1 MMLCQEMSGPATHSA
16 YPTVSLVDKL
26 RLAACNGQVD
36 KVQELIQLG
45 ATFHPDK
52 EGRTPLHFAAV
63 KGFDEVCKFLVS
75 HGCPLDEQDSMGYTA
90 IHRAASQGHME
101 VIRHLLEEG
110 GSADRQDEHGNTALH
125 EAAWNGYSSAIEL
138 LIKHNCNVVVTNK
151 AGFTSLHLA
160 AQNGHNQSTRVLLY
174 GGCNPDL
181 KNNYGDSSIH
191 TAARYGHAGVTRILI
206 SARCCLNLQ
215 NKNGDTALHIA
226 AALKRRK
233 IAKLLVEAGI
243 DLYIKNKQ
251 TETATDVA
259 RRKEHPEII
268 LIITSFSRSK
278 TPKSQKEVNFKDMP
292 VNVMDGPVVVPDE
305 DAPIKTD
312 KSSKEKSKFFFFKKK
327 KKDKDKMDDGK
338 TGTRQGQQMTQA
350 EKDKVQGFFSQY
362 IPRPGSQYYRD
373 LAGNI
378 KQGPIG
384 YTPLCQCG
392 PALHK
397 LEQHVNTNSD
407 NIYEHIDASNQ
418 VLHQRLE
425 QLDKRTAQQVFAI
438 DKLTKERLTREEKN
452 CNGRISQQL
461 QQERK
466 FMLQKYTEQTRM
478 EVEDWLEAKLSSYGH
493 CLNHH
498 HDDSA
503 LPSKSFFTD
512 VHENE
517 NGRLFRS
524 RSDETLSQSDYSV
537 KHKKR
542 QFYESRQAAMQ
553 QLREWQ
559 DDVKEGKAR
568 HNERVARENN
578 LGKGQIYSSQGHVQV
593 GQIQVHSAPQGDSSR
608 EENVRGSRVTFNLL
622 SPSTAST
629 SRTPFVQSPA
639 DSNDIKM
646 FGSQGAIPKRI
657 PHSQTW
663 HNSEQFRNSPVK
675 RESSP
680 LTHSTPKSYDSS
692 PYEMVGGVKRGAMVR
707 SQTTDP
713 DGFQRSSQRYNQ
725 HHHVDPSYQRSSQRE
740 SSSTSRP
747 NQTDSSDGFHR
758 TRQRQSFPE
767 RGSSNTSTG
776 NNPISTSSGA
786 GQDPLGSQQSSIG
799 IGKGNISK
807 PTFSTFGYPEMDT
820 KTETRSSSVVDN
832 MVGPSANSG
841 SDEPQQPGSRAKDKG
856 MCGSGV
862 KEINPYGS
870 VSVVPDS
877 VYGHSRTNP
886 SLRQVPKPP
895 EKPDFLRKENMCK
908 ERDMY
913 GYFVKNKDDMYMSMQ
928 PKVSP
933 LRQRTRSSDELLLEE
948 NEITSAHEMA
958 KRGGSADRTTVGQRS
973 MNPTPHNVDG
983 RSSSA
988 QNTNYVS
995 NSQGHSTQGQS
1006 DQGQGQ
1012 WSFYVGRGQGKTG
1025 HQTPVGQQDG
1035 PVPASYGQYSS
1046 RVLRTPESHYVS
1058 MNDDHYRMTPIGEKN
1073 RINSGRTPME
1083 NPYVSGKEIAKYRRG
1098 DTSPAPYHSTYNMN
1112 RVGHNDDYDLIENV
1126 DKSKSKSESNLLD
1139 RTSGSSNCGNS
1150 PRGDF
1155 LVCRTPV
1162 SGGEEADKD
1171 HIRNVSNYPNAY
1183 CKEDSSSNPD
1193 SGYSSKIFGN
1203 RLRPGNVPSNSGS
1216 PSFNSGT
1223 PSSSFSTDHSIST
1236 PGHSHS
1242 NSPYIPANHADYQQ
1256 IPGSQDQH
1264 REAIE
1269 SQVQNWYQKKLIE
1282 AADKIKDPSCGPSPP
1297 IPYPGQAPNRNLYT
1311 SHQQLGQTS
1320 QTHPHYGSQPQY
1332 SNKSYYRGNSA
1343 YGNRQQIA
1351 SYVQGSDV

>member
-1 MMLCQEMSGPATHSA
+1 MSGPATHSSFPA
-16 YPTVSLVDKL
+16 VSLVDKL
-26 RLAACNGQVD
+26 RLAASNGQVD

-63 KGFDEVCKFLVS
+63 KGFVEVCKYLVG

-90 IHRAASQGHME
+90 IHRAASQGHTE

-110 GSADRQDEHGNTALH
+110 GSADTQDEHGNTALH
-125 EAAWNGYSSAIEL
+125 EAAWNGYSSALEL

-243 DLYIKNKQ
+243 DVFIKNKQ
-251 TETATDVA
+251 TETAIDVA

-268 LIITSFSRSK
+268 LIISSFTRSK
-278 TPKSQKEVNFKDMP
+278 TPKSHKEVNFKDVPGNTME
-292 VNVMDGPVVVPDE
+292 GPVVVPDE

-312 KSSKEKSKFFFFKKK
+312 KPSKEKSKFFFFKKK
-327 KKDKDKMDDGK
+327 KKDKDKEDGK
-338 TGTRQGQQMTQA
+338 SGTPGQQQS

-397 LEQHVNTNSD
+397 LEQHVNDNSE

-418 VLHQRLE
+418 VLHQRLNL
-425 QLDKRTAQQVFAI
+425 LDKRTAQQVFAI
-438 DKLTKERLTREEKN
+438 DKLTKERLQREERN
-452 CNGRISQQL
+452 CSDRISQKL
-461 QQERK
+461 LEERN
-466 FMLQKYTEQTRM
+466 FMLKKYTEQTRM

-503 LPSKSFFTD
+503 LPSKNFFTD

-537 KHKKR
+537 KHKR
-542 QFYESRQAAMQ
+542 REFYESRQAAMQ

-559 DDVKEGKAR
+559 NDVKEGKAR
-568 HNERVARENN
+568 QNERIARENN
-578 LGKGQIYSSQGHVQV
+578 LGKGTIYSSQGHVQV
-593 GQIQVHSAPQGDSSR
+593 GQIQVHSAPKG
-608 EENVRGSRVTFNLL
+608 ENTRDENTRGSRVTFNLL

-639 DSNDIKM
+639 DSTDIKM
-646 FGSQGAIPKRI
+646 YDSQGAIPKRI

-663 HNSEQFRNSPVK
+663 QGSEQFRNSPVK
-675 RESSP
+675 RDSSP
-680 LTHSTPKSYDSS
+680 LTHSTPKSHDSS
-692 PYEMVGGVKRGAMVR
+692 PYETVGGVKRGAMVR

-713 DGFQRSSQRYNQ
+713 DGFQRSSQRYSQ
-725 HHHVDPSYQRSSQRE
+725 HHHVDSVYQRSSQRD
-740 SSSTSRP
+740 SSSSRP

-776 NNPISTSSGA
+776 NNATSNSSGA

-799 IGKGNISK
+799 IGNGINSK
-807 PTFSTFGYPEMDT
+807 PTFSTFGYPEA
-820 KTETRSSSVVDN
+820 ETQPRPASVGDNMFRSSGNKSEQT
-832 MVGPSANSG
+832 SSHTK
-841 SDEPQQPGSRAKDKG
+841 DEGRPV
-856 MCGSGV
+856 V
-862 KEINPYGS
+862 KEVTPYGS
-870 VSVVPDS
+870 VSVVKG
-877 VYGHSRTNP
+877 VARTNP

-895 EKPDFLRKENMCK
+895 EKPEFLKKENLSK
-908 ERDMY
+908 QGDMY

-928 PKVSP
+928 PKNTMM
-933 LRQRTRSSDELLLEE
+933 QRTKSSDELLLEE
-948 NEITSAHEMA
+948 SGITSAHEMA
-958 KRGGSADRTTVGQRS
+958 RRGGSAERSSMGQRS
-973 MNPTPHNVDG
+973 MNRTPNDIDG
-983 RSSSA
+983 RLSSA
-988 QNTNYVS
+988 QNSKYVS
-995 NSQGHSTQGQS
+995 NGQGHSTQGQ
-1006 DQGQGQ
+1006 
-1012 WSFYVGRGQGKTG
+1012 WSSYVTRGQNKPGCS
-1025 HQTPVGQQDG
+1025 TPVSQHEGSAL
-1035 PVPASYGQYSS
+1035 PNNGQYSG

-1058 MNDDHYRMTPIGEKN
+1058 MNDDHYRMTPIAEKN
-1073 RINSGRTPME
+1073 RINNGRPSADS
-1083 NPYVSGKEIAKYRRG
+1083 PYISGKDVAQYRRG

-1112 RVGHNDDYDLIENV
+1112 RVGHNDDYDFIENV
-1126 DKSKSKSESNLLD
+1126 EKSRNMSKSESNLLD
-1139 RTSGSSNCGNS
+1139 RTTGSSENS

-1155 LVCRTPV
+1155 RVCRTPV
-1162 SGGEEADKD
+1162 SIGEDGDKD
-1171 HIRNVSNYPNAY
+1171 NLKNMSNYPNAY
-1183 CKEDSSSNPD
+1183 NKEDSSSNPD

-1203 RLRPGNVPSNSGS
+1203 RLRPGNAPSNSGS

-1236 PGHSHS
+1236 PGHSNS
-1242 NSPYIPANHADYQQ
+1242 NSPYIPVNHADYQM
-1256 IPGSQDQH
+1256 IPASRDIPVNHADYQMVPASRDQH
-1264 REAIE
+1264 KEAIE
-1269 SQVQNWYQKKLIE
+1269 SQVQNWYQKKLME
-1282 AADKIKDPSCGPSPP
+1282 AAKTLTDSSPQK
-1297 IPYPGQAPNRNLYT
+1297 PYPGQAPKRNLYPA
-1311 SHQQLGQTS
+1311 QQQYRQDIS
-1320 QTHPHYGSQPQY
+1320 HYGSQSQY
-1332 SNKSYYRGNSA
+1332 SNKPYCHSNST
-1343 YGNRQQIA
+1343 YGNHQQIA
-1351 SYVQGSDV
+1351 TYVQGSDV

>member
-1 MMLCQEMSGPATHSA
+1 MDTYWFVSNSGEMILCQDMSGPATHSA
-16 YPTVSLVDKL
+16 YPSVSLVDKL
-26 RLAACNGQVD
+26 RLAASNGQVD

-63 KGFDEVCKFLVS
+63 KGFVEVCKFLVG
-75 HGCPLDEQDSMGYTA
+75 HGCPLNEQDSMGYTA
-90 IHRAASQGHME
+90 IHRAASQGHTE

-110 GSADRQDEHGNTALH
+110 GSADTQDEHGNTALH
-125 EAAWNGYSSAIEL
+125 EAAWNGYSAALEL

-243 DLYIKNKQ
+243 DVFIKNKQ
-251 TETATDVA
+251 TETAIDVA

-268 LIITSFSRSK
+268 LIVTSFSRSK
-278 TPKSQKEVNFKDMP
+278 TPKSQKEVNFKDVP
-292 VNVMDGPVVVPDE
+292 GNNLEGPVVVPDE

-312 KSSKEKSKFFFFKKK
+312 KPSKEKSKFFFFKKK
-327 KKDKDKMDDGK
+327 KKDKDKEDGK
-338 TGTRQGQQMTQA
+338 TGLPQGQQMSQS

-397 LEQHVNTNSD
+397 LEQHVTKNSD

-418 VLHQRLE
+418 VLHQRLD
-425 QLDKRTAQQVFAI
+425 QLDKRTAQQVYAI
-438 DKLTKERLTREEKN
+438 DKLTKERLQREERN
-452 CNGRISQQL
+452 CNDRISMKL
-461 QQERK
+461 QEERN
-466 FMLQKYTEQTRM
+466 FMLKKYTEQTRM

-493 CLNHH
+493 CLSHH

-503 LPSKSFFTD
+503 LPSKNFFTD
-512 VHENE
+512 IHENA

-542 QFYESRQAAMQ
+542 EFYESRQAAMQ

-559 DDVKEGKAR
+559 NDVQEGKKR
-568 HNERVARENN
+568 QNERIARESN
-578 LGKGQIYSSQGHVQV
+578 LGKGTIYSSQGRVQV
-593 GQIQVHSAPQGDSSR
+593 GQIQVHSAPKGDSSR
-608 EENVRGSRVTFNLL
+608 EENTRGSRVTFNLL

-629 SRTPFVQSPA
+629 SRTPFVQSPV
-639 DSNDIKM
+639 DSTDIKM
-646 FGSQGAIPKRI
+646 YDSQGAIPKRI
-657 PHSQTW
+657 PHSHSWQS
-663 HNSEQFRNSPVK
+663 SEQFENSPVK

-692 PYEMVGGVKRGAMVR
+692 PYETVGGLKRGAMVR
-707 SQTTDP
+707 SQTTEP
-713 DGFQRSSQRYNQ
+713 EGFQRSSQRYSQ
-725 HHHVDPSYQRSSQRE
+725 HHHVDPMYQRSSQRE
-740 SSSTSRP
+740 SSTSRP
-747 NQTDSSDGFHR
+747 NQTDSSDGFQR

-776 NNPISTSSGA
+776 NNPTSNSSGA

-799 IGKGNISK
+799 IGKGATSK
-807 PTFSTFGYPEMDT
+807 PTFSTFGYPEKDT
-820 KTETRSSSVVDN
+820 KSRPTSVGDN
-832 MVGPSANSG
+832 MVGSNGNSG
-841 SDEPQQPGSRAKDKG
+841 SCEQQHPSSHTKNEGS
-856 MCGSGV
+856 CGSGV

-870 VSVVPDS
+870 VSVVKDS
-877 VYGHSRTNP
+877 VYGSSRTNP

-895 EKPDFLRKENMCK
+895 EKPEFLKKENISK
-908 ERDMY
+908 ESDMY

-928 PKVSP
+928 PKNSP
-933 LRQRTRSSDELLLEE
+933 MIHRTRSSDELLLEE
-948 NEITSAHEMA
+948 NGITSAHEMA
-958 KRGGSADRTTVGQRS
+958 KRGGSTDRTPMGQRS
-973 MNPTPHNVDG
+973 MNRTPNDLEG
-983 RSSSA
+983 KISSA
-988 QNTNYVS
+988 QNTNCVS
-995 NSQGHSTQGQS
+995 NSQGHSS
-1006 DQGQGQ
+1006 KIGQGQ
-1012 WSFYVGRGQGKTG
+1012 WSSYVMRGQSKP
-1025 HQTPVGQQDG
+1025 QTPVSQQAG
-1035 PVPASYGQYSS
+1035 SGTASYGQYTG

-1058 MNDDHYRMTPIGEKN
+1058 MNDDHYRMTPIGDKN
-1073 RINSGRTPME
+1073 RINTGRTSVE
-1083 NPYVSGKEIAKYRRG
+1083 NTYMSGKDVTRRG
-1098 DTSPAPYHSTYNMN
+1098 DGSPAPYHSTYNMN

-1126 DKSKSKSESNLLD
+1126 DRSRNLSKSESNLLD
-1139 RTSGSSNCGNS
+1139 RTCGSSNSGNS
-1150 PRGDF
+1150 PRGD
-1155 LVCRTPV
+1155 LRVCRTPV

-1171 HIRNVSNYPNAY
+1171 NLRNISNYPNAY
-1183 CKEDSSSNPD
+1183 NKEDSSSNPD

-1203 RLRPGNVPSNSGS
+1203 RLRPGNAPSNSGS

-1242 NSPYIPANHADYQQ
+1242 NSPYIPVNHADYQQ
-1256 IPGSQDQH
+1256 IPASRDQH

-1269 SQVQNWYQKKLIE
+1269 SQVQNWYQKKLME
-1282 AADKIKDPSCGPSPP
+1282 AANNITDSPYGVSP
-1297 IPYPGQAPNRNLYT
+1297 QKSYPGQAAVRNLYGV
-1311 SHQQLGQTS
+1311 HQQYRPD
-1320 QTHPHYGSQPQY
+1320 HPHY
-1332 SNKSYYRGNSA
+1332 SNKSYRHDNSA
-1343 YGNRQQIA
+1343 YGSHQQMA